1 MKEKIITKKILK
13 WYDLNKRSLPW
24 RKKVSLTK
32 KQYYTLISEF
42 MLQQTQVATVI
53 PFFNRFIKNLP
64 SINSLAKVN
73 EKKLIKLWEG
83 LGYYSRARNLKK
95 TAQIIIKNFD
105 GKLPNNF
112 EDLLTLPGIG
122 NYTANAILA
131 IAFNKPY
138 IPLDGNIERVLKRYL
153 YLKKEKEIQK
163 DNLLKKKLYL
173 ELLQRSSDYA
183 QALMELGALYVN
195 QVIQYVISVQLEKN
209 VNLSKIKILDLTK
222 KLKKNKDKY
231 FILKVYK
238 KNQKYLLIKN
248 TKFNFL
254 KNLSIFPMEELS
266 NPKNFDENLNFKMSN
281 MNMNIKIQYSKD
293 NQKFSSSYWID
304 RKKLNS
310 YMLPSFTKKVV
321 QYLEKIN
328 EKNCIIGAGISGLF
342 IANLFKKIQIIKL
355 QFYEKKPEFN
365 RFGRRLWNSIIS

>member
-1 MKEKIITKKILK
+1 MKEKIITKKVLK

-24 RKKVSLTK
+24 RKKVSFVR
-32 KQYYTLISEF
+32 KQYYTLVSEF
-42 MLQQTQVATVI
+42 MLQQTQVTTVI
-53 PFFNRFIKNLP
+53 PFFNRFIKDLP

-83 LGYYSRARNLKK
+83 LGYYSRVRNLKK
-95 TAQIIIKNFD
+95 TAQKIIKNFN
-105 GKLPNNF
+105 GKLPNNS
-112 EDLLTLPGIG
+112 EDLLTLPGVG

-163 DNLLKKKLYL
+163 DNLVKKKIIFGTTL
-173 ELLQRSSDYA
+173 RSSDYA
-183 QALMELGALYVN
+183 QALMELGALICKPSNPICDQCPIRKNCKSYRKKDF
-195 QVIQYVISVQLEKN
+195 ILTKN
-209 VNLSKIKILDLTK
+209 V
-222 KLKKNKDKY
+222 KKNRDKY

-238 KNQKYLLIKN
+238 KDQKYLLIKN

-266 NPKNFDENLNFKMSN
+266 NPKNFNENLNFKMSN

-293 NQKFSSSYWID
+293 NQKFPLSYWFD
-304 RKKLNS
+304 RKKLNN

-321 QYLEKIN
+321 QYLEKN
-328 EKNCIIGAGISGLF
+328 
-342 IANLFKKIQIIKL
+342 
-355 QFYEKKPEFN
+355 
-365 RFGRRLWNSIIS
+365 